1 MIAFSSSEAH
11 SQLDLSYERLVIAF
25 WKPSFFMSNLG
36 AELWMSHKFLQGK
49 KSGVDGQW
57 MANGKWPMSLEDEW
71 LSNSL
76 KLSACQYL
84 CVYHPCMKG
93 IPTSS
98 YTKCQIS
105 QKVAGAGF
113 ILGFFWYCK
122 SICHLWTLSINA
134 TANWCIR
141 EITQCGHDPRKATC
155 VTPACHRVLLSRPD
169 SALLSPAYDGIAHQ
183 ISYQIC
189 EFCGFCGCQ
198 CRCKENANWLPVA
211 KRRTK
216 RHGISCM
223 WPKNVDK
230 CYTNCVNSSTSPL
243 ASPSVGV
250 AELGKCH
257 GTWFWGHDSSTYIY
271 CVNTVIVVYRCS
283 LLLVTA
289 CIFARKTSETVPTL
303 Q

>member
-1 MIAFSSSEAH
+1 M
-11 SQLDLSYERLVIAF
+11 D
-25 WKPSFFMSNLG
+25 
-36 AELWMSHKFLQGK
+36 
-49 KSGVDGQW
+49 
-57 MANGKWPMSLEDEW
+57 GKWPMSLEDEW

-84 CVYHPCMKG
+84 CVYHPCMIG

-113 ILGFFWYCK
+113 IHGFFSYCK
-122 SICHLWTLSINA
+122 SICHLWTLY
-134 TANWCIR
+134 
-141 EITQCGHDPRKATC
+141 QCHGLKLMHPWNHPVWPWSSKSNLCNSSLPSSSSLKTWQCFAF
-155 VTPACHRVLLSRPD
+155 SR
-169 SALLSPAYDGIAHQ
+169 LWWNCWRRQ

-211 KRRTK
+211 QRWTK

-230 CYTNCVNSSTSPL
+230 CYTNCVNSTTSPL
-243 ASPSVGV
+243 ASPSVEWLSWASAMVHGFGV
-250 AELGKCH
+250 MTH
-257 GTWFWGHDSSTYIY
+257 QHTFIM
-271 CVNTVIVVYRCS
+271 
-283 LLLVTA
+283 
-289 CIFARKTSETVPTL
+289 
-303 Q
+303 